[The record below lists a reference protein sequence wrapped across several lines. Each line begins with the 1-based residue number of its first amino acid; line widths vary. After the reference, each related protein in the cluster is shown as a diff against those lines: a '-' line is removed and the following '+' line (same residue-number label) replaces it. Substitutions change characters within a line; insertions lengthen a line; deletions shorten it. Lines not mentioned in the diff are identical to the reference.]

1 MSQLKHNNKKEN
13 NNKLNGKKENENMKK
28 SNGFH
33 TKDSSMNSIKKPLSE
48 TRNRKIIINKNNP
61 PNTILNYN
69 YNYSKR
75 KSIKRNISL
84 NPDYINRTLSSQNK
98 QKTSYSN
105 IKNIDSSIEK
115 KISNNKSLNSK
126 TQRAKEYSIKV
137 KKYNLGN
144 SLISNRSYNSKN
156 SKGKNYNKIRTCS
169 SISSNFNNNNNIDNI
184 YNWKMIPNQKKLN
197 ENNNQILIN
206 GASQNEKKYCNNQKS
221 RNTKNNSIIFYKSNS
236 IENKKMNGLTST
248 IMTINMKTMY
258 KPINVENGNNK
269 NNSQLNH
276 SIILK
281 KIKSFN
287 NKNNIRKNIPSNY
300 AQIYLRNKLKNTIE
314 NGMAKNKSIIY
325 NKPNGLNNQKK
336 K

>member
-1 MSQLKHNNKKEN
+1 
-13 NNKLNGKKENENMKK
+13 MKK
-28 SNGFH
+28 
-33 TKDSSMNSIKKPLSE
+33 
-48 TRNRKIIINKNNP
+48 
-61 PNTILNYN
+61 
-69 YNYSKR
+69 
-75 KSIKRNISL
+75 
-84 NPDYINRTLSSQNK
+84 
-98 QKTSYSN
+98 
-105 IKNIDSSIEK
+105 
-115 KISNNKSLNSK
+115 
-126 TQRAKEYSIKV
+126 
-137 KKYNLGN
+137 
-144 SLISNRSYNSKN
+144 
-156 SKGKNYNKIRTCS
+156 KNY
-169 SISSNFNNNNNIDNI
+169 
-184 YNWKMIPNQKKLN
+184 
-197 ENNNQILIN
+197 
-206 GASQNEKKYCNNQKS
+206 NNQKS

-300 AQIYLRNKLKNTIE
+300 AQMYLRNKLKNTIE